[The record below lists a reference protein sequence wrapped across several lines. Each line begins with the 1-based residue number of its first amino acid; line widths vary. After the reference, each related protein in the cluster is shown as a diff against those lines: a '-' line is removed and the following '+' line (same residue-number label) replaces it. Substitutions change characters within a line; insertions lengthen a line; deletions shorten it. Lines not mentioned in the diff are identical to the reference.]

1 MTIFL
6 AGTGDGCAPSPVTGI
21 PHCTTGHNPNP
32 SPSRVTGQHP
42 SPSPSRVTGHQP
54 SPKPSRHTGDGYGP
68 KPSTSTSTSGV
79 PTLPTTDSTP
89 VPYGALGA
97 AVGLIAVGVGIRM
110 AVRRRPAR
118 HALRRRQQPAGA
130 KL

>member
-6 AGTGDGCAPSPVTGI
+6 AGPGNGGCAPPPVTGI
-21 PHCTTGHNPNP
+21 PHCTTGHNPGP
-32 SPSRVTGQHP
+32 VTGH
-42 SPSPSRVTGHQP
+42 SPSPSRVTGHKP
-54 SPKPSRHTGDGYGP
+54 SPKPSRNTGDGYGP

-79 PTLPTTDSTP
+79 PTLPATDSTP